1 MPKNYIFL
9 AVKNIRN
16 RGIRS
21 LLTMLGIFLGIAAV
35 VSLISLGDGLEN
47 SITGQFSSLSAD
59 RLIITNAETG
69 FGPPGSTAVKKLT
82 PHDLDLIKS
91 VNRVKIA
98 IPRLIR
104 IVKFEFNRVSDFEFI
119 GSIPEDEEQ
128 LNAVY
133 DTFGVKIGEGRLL
146 EREDRG
152 KIILGNDFLKTE
164 KFGRKLA
171 IGSKVK
177 IQEEEFEIIGFLKKA
192 QSFQVNS
199 IILMSEED
207 LRRILSIKEDIDA
220 IAVQTDS
227 IDITEDVAKRI
238 EDKLRKDRRLKSGEE
253 DFSVQT
259 LTQVLDSINSVI
271 NVVNLVVAGIAAISL
286 LVGGIG
292 IANTMFTSVLERRKD
307 IGVMKAIGAKNSDI
321 LSIYIIE
328 SSILGLIGG
337 IVGAIIGLS
346 LAFAVSSIAGS
357 FLGGIEL
364 SVKISLPLVLG
375 SILFSLVVGVI
386 SGIIPALQASKMNPV
401 EALRK

>member
-69 FGPPGSTAVKKLT
+69 FGPPGSTAIKKLT

-152 KIILGNDFLKTE
+152 K
-164 KFGRKLA
+164 
-171 IGSKVK
+171 V
-177 IQEEEFEIIGFLKKA
+177 
-192 QSFQVNS
+192 
-199 IILMSEED
+199 
-207 LRRILSIKEDIDA
+207 
-220 IAVQTDS
+220 
-227 IDITEDVAKRI
+227 
-238 EDKLRKDRRLKSGEE
+238 
-253 DFSVQT
+253 
-259 LTQVLDSINSVI
+259 
-271 NVVNLVVAGIAAISL
+271 
-286 LVGGIG
+286 
-292 IANTMFTSVLERRKD
+292 
-307 IGVMKAIGAKNSDI
+307 
-321 LSIYIIE
+321 
-328 SSILGLIGG
+328 
-337 IVGAIIGLS
+337 
-346 LAFAVSSIAGS
+346 
-357 FLGGIEL
+357 
-364 SVKISLPLVLG
+364 
-375 SILFSLVVGVI
+375 
-386 SGIIPALQASKMNPV
+386 
-401 EALRK
+401 